1 MTSRCELSASTRCL
15 VRRVDFF
22 VAKVDSRSECL
33 PIHLSSV
40 LYSSLIPSIVQF
52 VMSFSSPSSR
62 ALSSD
67 TPPSS
72 PPSAAPEMETVLS
85 ESMLKEEEILLQARE
100 KLNVAREQELEK
112 QRQEDINSG
121 AQTIDKKFKSLD
133 YLLGQSQVR

>member
-1 MTSRCELSASTRCL
+1 
-15 VRRVDFF
+15 
-22 VAKVDSRSECL
+22 
-33 PIHLSSV
+33 
-40 LYSSLIPSIVQF
+40 
-52 VMSFSSPSSR
+52 
-62 ALSSD
+62 
-67 TPPSS
+67 
-72 PPSAAPEMETVLS
+72 METVLS